1 MRESIQHFINTLSQP
16 TISFLILFFLF
27 FFIFPPNA
35 WFHRINRKLGL
46 EALWTVKGG
55 IAIFASMTALL
66 IFGGFD
72 ANFRSII
79 LKPDNV
85 PIILLLF
92 GSIFFLW
99 LSMHQ
104 AMQNDR
110 RLRGDEPP
118 EEWVKE
124 SDRKVLVWPD
134 LVYIEL
140 IAMVLCMVLLLVW
153 SIVLKAP
160 LEEPADPSA
169 TPNPSKAPWYF
180 LALQEMLVY
189 FDPWLAGVVFPT
201 LIIVGLMA
209 IPYMDTDR
217 STSGFYS
224 YEKRRTFISLFLF
237 GWLVLWV
244 YMIIVGTFLRGPGWN
259 FFGPFER
266 WDLHKVVALNN
277 VNVSEIVYVKM
288 LGQTLPDGILIR
300 EGPGILLILVY
311 FLVIPPLLA
320 KTSLKGFFNRMGSVK
335 YSFFIFFCLTAL
347 SLPLKMLSRWFLNLK
362 YFIATPWFNI

>member
-16 TISFLILFFLF
+16 TVSFLILFFLF

-35 WFHRINRKLGL
+35 WFHRINRKLHL
-46 EALWTVKGG
+46 EALWTIKGG
-55 IAIFASMTALL
+55 IIIFAAMTALL
-66 IFGGFD
+66 VFGAFD
-72 ANFRSII
+72 ENFRSII
-79 LKPDNV
+79 LKADNI
-85 PIILLLF
+85 PIVLLLF
-92 GSIFFLW
+92 SSVFFLW
-99 LSMHQ
+99 LSMRQ
-104 AMQNDR
+104 AVVNDR
-110 RLRGDEPP
+110 RLGNGLPP
-118 EEWVKE
+118 AEWTEKSE
-124 SDRKVLVWPD
+124 RKVLVWPD

-140 IAMVLCMVLLLVW
+140 ISMVLCMVVLLVW

-160 LEEPADPSA
+160 LEEPADPSS

-237 GWLVLWV
+237 GWLLLWV
-244 YMIIVGTFLRGPGWN
+244 YMVIVGTFLRGPGWN

-266 WDLHKVVALNN
+266 WDLHKVEALNN
-277 VNVSEIVYVKM
+277 VNVSELVYVKL
-288 LGQTLPDGILIR
+288 LGQTLPDKILIR
-300 EGPGILLILVY
+300 EGPGILLVLVY

-320 KTSLKGFFNRMGSVK
+320 KTCLKGFFARMGSVK
-335 YSFFIFFCLTAL
+335 YSFFMFFSLTGL
-347 SLPLKMLSRWFLNLK
+347 SLPLKMLGRWFLNLK
-362 YFIATPWFNI
+362 YVIASPWFNL